1 MKSKRINLYDEYKI
15 QQVNPE
21 TLDILKRYKVD
32 MCMRNLSPATITA
45 YETDLKAWFIYV
57 LDNQGNKSVRN
68 LTDTALIKYR
78 SFL

>member
-32 MCMRNLSPATITA
+32 M
-45 YETDLKAWFIYV
+45 
-57 LDNQGNKSVRN
+57 
-68 LTDTALIKYR
+68 
-78 SFL
+78 